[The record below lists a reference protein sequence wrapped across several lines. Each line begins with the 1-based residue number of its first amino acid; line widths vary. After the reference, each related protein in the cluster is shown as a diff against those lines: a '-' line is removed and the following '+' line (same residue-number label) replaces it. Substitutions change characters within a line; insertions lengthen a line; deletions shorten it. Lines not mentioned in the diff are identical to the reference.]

1 MKFKRHI
8 CLLLA
13 FFLLVS
19 NSGMAFSVH
28 YCGDEIASISSVFSK
43 DAVCEM
49 PVEPVEKECCVPKVK
64 SHKSCCDDK
73 VVDLQDESDDVIVKS
88 FSFNIDIPFL
98 IQEWNPI
105 IVSSNSNFKS
115 TQIASYYCDA
125 NAPPFFKLYHQYVF
139 YA

>member
-19 NSGMAFSVH
+19 NMGLAFNAH
-28 YCGDEIASISSVFSK
+28 YCDDELASVSLKTSFSSQNFEK
-43 DAVCEM
+43 DCCGEL
-49 PVEPVEKECCVPKVK
+49 VEEKEHCCK
-64 SHKSCCDDK
+64 DK
-73 VVDLQDESDDVIVKS
+73 EVRFQKKADNLIVKS

-105 IVSSNSNFKS
+105 VVSLISNFKS
-115 TQIASYYCDA
+115 SQVVSYFCDA
-125 NAPPFFKLYHQYVF
+125 NAPPFFKLYHQYIF